1 MAIPILNHLNV
12 KGNINLNDYQLNDFV
27 VDHSTTGDAGNTAGK
42 LIYDSGT
49 LKYYNGSW
57 QSLSTTSG
65 SMSSWF
71 LEDGD
76 GTEVEIDDAKEVK
89 FIEGGGLDINWT
101 DTSNG
106 SDADPYDLTFTL
118 DISGYSTVTP
128 ASGDKFLTLDSDGS
142 TEQRTTVDALATLF
156 AGTGLTATNG
166 VIAVDTLNQNT
177 TGSAA
182 TLTTSRNIAATGDI
196 AWNVDFDGS
205 GDVTAAAT
213 IQSAAVE
220 ASMLNNNIISGKTAL
235 TTGLASTDEL
245 MISDAGTVKRMD
257 VSVLQSYL
265 QSNLTFTSN
274 TNTGADM
281 TEGTLR
287 TKLAA
292 ITENVTI
299 GDATD
304 VQVTTSGNLV
314 VTGDLTVSGDTIT
327 ANVGT
332 LDVED
337 KNITVNKSSGDSSS
351 TADGAGLTI
360 QDAVNASTDATM
372 LWDATNDEFDFSH
385 PINVTGK
392 VTATGTS
399 VFASLDI
406 SGDVDVD
413 GTLETDALS
422 LNGTSVTSTATELNY
437 LDGTTL
443 GTVVASKAVAVD
455 SNKDVTGFR
464 NVTLTGELDAATGD
478 FSGNVDV
485 DGTLEADAITVNGTA
500 LNTVIDNRI
509 KVVQKTATVDV
520 SSLVNNVFKCNIAHN
535 MNSNNLIV
543 KLYDGTT
550 YLDVFAD
557 IDRTDANTLQITFSH
572 EPTNDIVVVIQE
584 IIGDNIA
591 AGSDITYP
599 TS

>member
-12 KGNINLNDYQLNDFV
+12 KGNINLNDYRLNDFV
-27 VDHSTTGDAGNTAGK
+27 VDHSTEGDAGNTAGK

-49 LKYYNGSW
+49 LKYYDGSSW
-57 QSLSTTSG
+57 QSLGTSSG
-65 SMSSWF
+65 TMSSWV

-76 GTEVEIDDAKEVK
+76 GTEVSIADAKEIK
-89 FIEGGGLDINWT
+89 FVEGGGLDINWT
-101 DTSNG
+101 DVSTG

-118 DISGYSTVTP
+118 DISGYSAVTP
-128 ASGDKFLTLDSDGS
+128 ASGDSLLTLDSDGS

-156 AGTGLTATNG
+156 AGSGLTATNG

-213 IQSAAVE
+213 IQANAVE
-220 ASMLNNNIISGKTAL
+220 GSMLNNNVISGQTAL

-245 MISDAGTVKRMD
+245 AVSDAGTLKRMD
-257 VSVLQSYL
+257 VSVLQTYM
-265 QSNLTFTSN
+265 QNNLTFTSN
-274 TNTGADM
+274 TDVDVNESNLRARLAD
-281 TEGTLR
+281 L
-287 TKLAA
+287 
-292 ITENVTI
+292 TENVTI
-299 GDATD
+299 GDGTD
-304 VQVTTSGNLV
+304 VQITTSGDLV
-314 VTGDLTVSGDTIT
+314 VTGDLTVSGDTIS
-327 ANVGT
+327 ANVAT

-351 TADGAGLTI
+351 TANGAGLTI
-360 QDAVNASTDATM
+360 QDAVNSSTDATM

-422 LNGTSVTSTATELNY
+422 LNGTTVSSTATELNF
-437 LDGTTL
+437 LDGSTA
-443 GTVVASKAVAVD
+443 GTVVASKAVVVD
-455 SNKDVTGFR
+455 SNKDIASFR

-478 FSGNVDV
+478 FSGDVDV

-509 KVVQKTATVDV
+509 KVVQKTATIDV

-572 EPTNDIVVVIQE
+572 EPSNDIVVVIQE
-584 IIGDNIA
+584 IIGDNIS

-599 TS
+599 SS

>member
-12 KGNINLNDYQLNDFV
+12 KGNINLNDYRLNDFV
-27 VDHSTTGDAGNTAGK
+27 VDHSTEGDAGNTAGK

-49 LKYYNGSW
+49 LKYYDGSSW
-57 QSLSTTSG
+57 QSLGTSTGDITRVNITAGAGLSGTVDTTSG
-65 SMSSWF
+65 DHTQE
-71 LEDGD
+71 L
-76 GTEVEIDDAKEVK
+76 VIDLSEFSA
-89 FIEGGGLDINWT
+89 
-101 DTSNG
+101 
-106 SDADPYDLTFTL
+106 
-118 DISGYSTVTP
+118 VTP
-128 ASGDKFLTLDSDGS
+128 ASGDSLLTLDSDGS

-156 AGTGLTATNG
+156 AGSGLTATNG

-213 IQSAAVE
+213 IQANAVE
-220 ASMLNNNIISGKTAL
+220 GSMLNNNVISGQTAL

-245 MISDAGTVKRMD
+245 AVSDAGTLKRMD
-257 VSVLQSYL
+257 VSVLQTYM
-265 QSNLTFTSN
+265 QNNLTFTSN
-274 TNTGADM
+274 TDVDVNESNLRARLAD
-281 TEGTLR
+281 L
-287 TKLAA
+287 
-292 ITENVTI
+292 TENVTI
-299 GDATD
+299 GDGTD
-304 VQVTTSGNLV
+304 VQITTSGDLV
-314 VTGDLTVSGDTIT
+314 VTGDLTVSGDTIS
-327 ANVGT
+327 ANVAT

-351 TADGAGLTI
+351 TANGAGLTI
-360 QDAVNASTDATM
+360 QDAVNSSTDATM

-422 LNGTSVTSTATELNY
+422 LNGTTVSSTATELNF
-437 LDGTTL
+437 LDGSTA
-443 GTVVASKAVAVD
+443 GTVVASKAVVVD
-455 SNKDVTGFR
+455 SNKDIASFR

-478 FSGNVDV
+478 FSGDVDV

-509 KVVQKTATVDV
+509 KVVQKTATIDV

-572 EPTNDIVVVIQE
+572 EPSNDIVVVIQE
-584 IIGDNIA
+584 IIGDNIS

-599 TS
+599 SS

>member
-12 KGNINLNDYQLNDFV
+12 KGNITLNDYKLQDFV
-27 VDHSTTGDAGNTAGK
+27 VDHSTEGDAGNTAGK

-49 LKYYNGSW
+49 LKYYDGSSW
-57 QSLSTTSG
+57 QSLGTSTGDITRVNITAGAGLSGTVDTTSG
-65 SMSSWF
+65 DHTQE
-71 LEDGD
+71 L
-76 GTEVEIDDAKEVK
+76 VIDLSEFSA
-89 FIEGGGLDINWT
+89 
-101 DTSNG
+101 
-106 SDADPYDLTFTL
+106 
-118 DISGYSTVTP
+118 VTP
-128 ASGDKFLTLDSDGS
+128 ASGDSLLTLDSDGS

-156 AGTGLTATNG
+156 AGSGLTATNG

-205 GDVTAAAT
+205 GNVTAAAT
-213 IQSAAVE
+213 IQANAVE
-220 ASMLNNNIISGKTAL
+220 GSMLNNNVISGQTAL
-235 TTGLASTDEL
+235 TTGLESTDEL
-245 MISDAGTVKRMD
+245 AVSDAGTLKRMD
-257 VSVLQSYL
+257 ISVLQTYM
-265 QSNLTFTSN
+265 QNNLSFTSN
-274 TNTGADM
+274 TDVDVNVTNLTDRLP
-281 TEGTLR
+281 E
-287 TKLAA
+287 
-292 ITENVTI
+292 ITESVTI

-304 VQVTTSGNLV
+304 VTVTTSGDLV
-314 VTGDLTVSGDTIT
+314 VTGDLTVSGDTIS
-327 ANVGT
+327 ANVAT
-332 LDVED
+332 LNVED
-337 KNITVNKSSGDSSS
+337 KNITLNQSSGDSSS
-351 TADGAGLTI
+351 TANGAGLTI

-422 LNGTSVTSTATELNY
+422 LNGTTVSSTATELNF
-437 LDGTTL
+437 LDGSTA
-443 GTVVASKAVAVD
+443 GTVVASKAVVVD
-455 SNKDVTGFR
+455 SNKDITGFR
-464 NVTLTGELDAATGD
+464 HITLTGELDADSVDVAGD
-478 FSGNVDV
+478 VDV
-485 DGTLEADAITVNGTA
+485 DGNLEADTITVDGTD
-500 LNTVIDNRI
+500 LDTVIDNRI
-509 KVVQKTATVDV
+509 KVVQKTATIDV
-520 SSLVNNVFKCNIAHN
+520 SSLVNNVFKCNIAHG

-584 IIGDNIA
+584 IIGDNID

-599 TS
+599 SS

>member
-12 KGNINLNDYQLNDFV
+12 KGNINLNDYRLNDFV
-27 VDHSTTGDAGNTAGK
+27 VDHSTEGDAGNTAGK

-49 LKYYNGSW
+49 LKYYDGSSW
-57 QSLSTTSG
+57 QSLGTSSG
-65 SMSSWF
+65 TMSSWV

-76 GTEVEIDDAKEVK
+76 GTEVSIADAKEIK
-89 FIEGGGLDINWT
+89 FVEGGGLDINWT
-101 DTSNG
+101 DVSTG

-118 DISGYSTVTP
+118 DISGYSAVTP
-128 ASGDKFLTLDSDGS
+128 ASGDSLLTLDSDGS
-142 TEQRTTVDALATLF
+142 TEQRTTVDALANLF
-156 AGTGLTATNG
+156 AGSGLTATNG

-213 IQSAAVE
+213 IQANAVE
-220 ASMLNNNIISGKTAL
+220 GSMLNNNVISGQTAL

-245 MISDAGTVKRMD
+245 AVSDAGTLKRMD
-257 VSVLQSYL
+257 VSVLQTYM
-265 QSNLTFTSN
+265 QNNLTFTSN
-274 TNTGADM
+274 TDVDVNESNLRARLAD
-281 TEGTLR
+281 L
-287 TKLAA
+287 
-292 ITENVTI
+292 TENVTI
-299 GDATD
+299 GDGTD
-304 VQVTTSGNLV
+304 VQITTSGDLV
-314 VTGDLTVSGDTIT
+314 VTGDLTVSGDTIS
-327 ANVGT
+327 ANVAT

-351 TADGAGLTI
+351 TANGAGLTI
-360 QDAVNASTDATM
+360 QDAVNSSTDATM

-422 LNGTSVTSTATELNY
+422 LNGTTVSSTATELNF
-437 LDGTTL
+437 LDGSTA
-443 GTVVASKAVAVD
+443 GTVVASKAVVVD
-455 SNKDVTGFR
+455 SNKDIASFR

-478 FSGNVDV
+478 FSGDVDV

-509 KVVQKTATVDV
+509 KVVQKTATIDV

-572 EPTNDIVVVIQE
+572 EPSNDIVVVIQE
-584 IIGDNIA
+584 IIGDNIS

-599 TS
+599 SS

>member
-12 KGNINLNDYQLNDFV
+12 KGNITLNDYKLQDFV
-27 VDHSTTGDAGNTAGK
+27 VDHSTEGDAGNTAGK

-49 LKYYNGSW
+49 LKYYDGSSW
-57 QSLSTTSG
+57 QSLGTSTGDITRVNITAGAGLSGTVDTTSG
-65 SMSSWF
+65 DHTQE
-71 LEDGD
+71 L
-76 GTEVEIDDAKEVK
+76 VIDLSEFSA
-89 FIEGGGLDINWT
+89 
-101 DTSNG
+101 
-106 SDADPYDLTFTL
+106 
-118 DISGYSTVTP
+118 VTP
-128 ASGDKFLTLDSDGS
+128 ASGDSLLTLDSDGS

-156 AGTGLTATNG
+156 AGSGLTATNG

-205 GDVTAAAT
+205 GNVTAAAT
-213 IQSAAVE
+213 IQANAVE
-220 ASMLNNNIISGKTAL
+220 GSMLNNNVISGQTAL
-235 TTGLASTDEL
+235 TTGLESTDEL
-245 MISDAGTVKRMD
+245 AVSDAGTLKRMD
-257 VSVLQSYL
+257 ISVLQTYM
-265 QSNLTFTSN
+265 QNNLSFTSN
-274 TNTGADM
+274 TDVDVNVTNLTDRLP
-281 TEGTLR
+281 E
-287 TKLAA
+287 
-292 ITENVTI
+292 ITESVTI

-304 VQVTTSGNLV
+304 VTVTTSGDLV
-314 VTGDLTVSGDTIT
+314 VTGDLTVSGDTIS
-327 ANVGT
+327 ANVAT
-332 LDVED
+332 LNVED
-337 KNITVNKSSGDSSS
+337 KNITLNQSSGDSSS
-351 TADGAGLTI
+351 TANGAGLTI

-422 LNGTSVTSTATELNY
+422 LNGTTVSSTATELNF
-437 LDGTTL
+437 LDGSTA
-443 GTVVASKAVAVD
+443 GTVVASKAVVVD
-455 SNKDVTGFR
+455 SNKDIASFR

-478 FSGNVDV
+478 FSGDVDV

-500 LNTVIDNRI
+500 LDTVIDNRI
-509 KVVQKTATVDV
+509 KVVQKTATIDV

-584 IIGDNIA
+584 IIGDNID

-599 TS
+599 SS

>member
-12 KGNINLNDYQLNDFV
+12 KGNITLNDYKLQDFV

-49 LKYYNGSW
+49 LKYYDGSSW
-57 QSLSTTSG
+57 QSLGTSTGDITRVNITAGTGLSGTVDTTSG
-65 SMSSWF
+65 DHTQT
-71 LEDGD
+71 LA
-76 GTEVEIDDAKEVK
+76 IDLSEFSA
-89 FIEGGGLDINWT
+89 
-101 DTSNG
+101 
-106 SDADPYDLTFTL
+106 
-118 DISGYSTVTP
+118 VTP
-128 ASGDKFLTLDSDGS
+128 ASGDSLLTLDSDGS

-205 GDVTAAAT
+205 GNVTAAAT
-213 IQSAAVE
+213 IQSNAVE
-220 ASMLNNNIISGKTAL
+220 GSMLNNDVISAQTAL

-245 MISDAGTVKRMD
+245 AVSDAGTLKRMD
-257 VSVLQSYL
+257 VSVLQTYM
-265 QSNLTFTSN
+265 QNNLTFTSN
-274 TNTGADM
+274 TDVDVNVSNLTAR
-281 TEGTLR
+281 LPQ
-287 TKLAA
+287 
-292 ITENVTI
+292 ITESVTI

-304 VQVTTSGNLV
+304 VTVTTSGNLV

-337 KNITVNKSSGDSSS
+337 KNITLNKSAGDSSS
-351 TADGAGLTI
+351 TANGAGLTI
-360 QDAVNASTDATM
+360 QDAVNSSTDATL

-422 LNGTSVTSTATELNY
+422 LNGTTVSSTATELNY

-443 GTVVASKAVAVD
+443 GTVVASLAVAVD
-455 SNKDVTGFR
+455 SNKDITGFR
-464 NVTLTGELDAATGD
+464 NVTLTGELDAGSLD
-478 FSGNVDV
+478 ISGNADV

-500 LNTVIDNRI
+500 LDTVIDNRI

-550 YLDVFAD
+550 FLDVFAD
-557 IDRTDANTLQITFSH
+557 VDRTDANTLQITFSH
-572 EPTNDIVVVIQE
+572 EPSNDIVVVIQE

-591 AGSDITYP
+591 AGSNITYP
-599 TS
+599 SS

>member
-12 KGNINLNDYQLNDFV
+12 KGNITLNDYKLQDFV
-27 VDHSTTGDAGNTAGK
+27 VDHSTEGDAGNTAGK

-49 LKYYNGSW
+49 LKYYDGSSW
-57 QSLSTTSG
+57 QSLGTSTGDITRVNITAGAGLSGTVDTTSG
-65 SMSSWF
+65 DHTQE
-71 LEDGD
+71 L
-76 GTEVEIDDAKEVK
+76 VIDLSEFSA
-89 FIEGGGLDINWT
+89 
-101 DTSNG
+101 
-106 SDADPYDLTFTL
+106 
-118 DISGYSTVTP
+118 VTP
-128 ASGDKFLTLDSDGS
+128 ASGDSLLTLDSDGS

-156 AGTGLTATNG
+156 AGSGLTATNG

-205 GDVTAAAT
+205 GNVTAAAT
-213 IQSAAVE
+213 IQANAVE
-220 ASMLNNNIISGKTAL
+220 GSMLNNNVISGQTAL
-235 TTGLASTDEL
+235 TTGLESTDEL
-245 MISDAGTVKRMD
+245 AVSDAGTLKRMD
-257 VSVLQSYL
+257 ISVLQTYM
-265 QSNLTFTSN
+265 QNNLSFTSN
-274 TNTGADM
+274 TDVDVNVTNLTDRLP
-281 TEGTLR
+281 E
-287 TKLAA
+287 
-292 ITENVTI
+292 ITESVTI

-304 VQVTTSGNLV
+304 VTVTTSGDLV
-314 VTGDLTVSGDTIT
+314 VTGDLTVSGDTIS
-327 ANVGT
+327 ANVAT
-332 LDVED
+332 LNVED
-337 KNITVNKSSGDSSS
+337 KNITLNQSSGDSSS
-351 TADGAGLTI
+351 TANGAGLTI

-422 LNGTSVTSTATELNY
+422 LNGTTVSSTATELNF
-437 LDGTTL
+437 LDGSTA
-443 GTVVASKAVAVD
+443 GTVVASKAVVVD
-455 SNKDVTGFR
+455 SNKDITGFR
-464 NVTLTGELDAATGD
+464 HITLTGELDADSIDIAGD
-478 FSGNVDV
+478 ADIDGNLEADTITV
-485 DGTLEADAITVNGTA
+485 DGTDLD
-500 LNTVIDNRI
+500 TVIDNRI
-509 KVVQKTATVDV
+509 KVVQKTATIDV
-520 SSLVNNVFKCNIAHN
+520 SSLVNNVFKCNIAHG

-591 AGSDITYP
+591 AGSNITYP
-599 TS
+599 SS

>member
-12 KGNINLNDYQLNDFV
+12 KGNLTLNDYKLQDFV
-27 VDHSTTGDAGNTAGK
+27 VDHSTEGDAGNTAGK

-49 LKYYNGSW
+49 LKYYDGSSW
-57 QSLSTTSG
+57 QSLGTSTGDITRVNITAGNGLSGTTVDTTSG
-65 SMSSWF
+65 DHTQTLTVGAGDGITVNSGDVAVTAAQTTITSVLNTSLKVGRSASTEYIDFATDNIIKLIANGGEARWNGSAF
-71 LEDGD
+71 VPGSDGD
-76 GTEVEIDDAKEVK
+76 KDLGSSSKEWNDLYIDGTANI
-89 FIEGGGLDINWT
+89 
-101 DTSNG
+101 
-106 SDADPYDLTFTL
+106 
-118 DISGYSTVTP
+118 
-128 ASGDKFLTLDSDGS
+128 
-142 TEQRTTVDALATLF
+142 DALAM
-156 AGTGLTATNG
+156 G
-166 VIAVDTLNQNT
+166 VT
-177 TGSAA
+177 
-182 TLTTSRNIAATGDI
+182 
-196 AWNVDFDGS
+196 
-205 GDVTAAAT
+205 VTAINDTDNFSDASAT
-213 IQSAAVE
+213 TLATSESIKAYVD
-220 ASMLNNNIISGKTAL
+220 GKTY
-235 TTGLASTDEL
+235 D
-245 MISDAGTVKRMD
+245 D
-257 VSVLQSYL
+257 VSIA
-265 QSNLTFTSN
+265 NLK
-274 TNTGADM
+274 
-281 TEGTLR
+281 
-287 TKLAA
+287 TKLAGGFGSNA
-292 ITENVTI
+292 VTI
-299 GDATD
+299 GDSDD
-304 VQVTTSGNLV
+304 VVTIGNDLV
-314 VTGDLTVSGDTIT
+314 ITGDLTVSGDTIS
-327 ANVGT
+327 ANVAT

-337 KNITVNKSSGDSSS
+337 KNITVNKGSGDTSS

-422 LNGTSVTSTATELNY
+422 LNGTSVSSTATELNY

-455 SNKDVTGFR
+455 SNKDITGFR

-520 SSLVNNVFKCNIAHN
+520 SSLVNNVFKCNIAHG

-599 TS
+599 SS

>member
-12 KGNINLNDYQLNDFV
+12 KGNITLNDYKLQDFV
-27 VDHSTTGDAGNTAGK
+27 VDHSTEGDAGNTAGK

-49 LKYYNGSW
+49 LKYYDGSSW
-57 QSLSTTSG
+57 QSLGTSTGDITRVNITAGAGLSGTVDTTSG
-65 SMSSWF
+65 DHTQE
-71 LEDGD
+71 L
-76 GTEVEIDDAKEVK
+76 VIDLSEFSA
-89 FIEGGGLDINWT
+89 
-101 DTSNG
+101 
-106 SDADPYDLTFTL
+106 
-118 DISGYSTVTP
+118 VTP
-128 ASGDKFLTLDSDGS
+128 ASGDSLLTLDSDGS

-156 AGTGLTATNG
+156 AGSGLTATNG

-205 GDVTAAAT
+205 GNVTAAAT
-213 IQSAAVE
+213 IQANAVE
-220 ASMLNNNIISGKTAL
+220 GSMLNNNVISGQTAL
-235 TTGLASTDEL
+235 TTGLESTDEL
-245 MISDAGTVKRMD
+245 AVSDAGTLKRMD
-257 VSVLQSYL
+257 ISVLQTYM
-265 QSNLTFTSN
+265 QNNLSFTSN
-274 TNTGADM
+274 TDVDVNVTNLTDRLP
-281 TEGTLR
+281 E
-287 TKLAA
+287 
-292 ITENVTI
+292 ITESVTI

-304 VQVTTSGNLV
+304 VTVTTSGDLV
-314 VTGDLTVSGDTIT
+314 VTGDLTVSGDTIS
-327 ANVGT
+327 ANVAT
-332 LDVED
+332 LNVED
-337 KNITVNKSSGDSSS
+337 KNITLNQSSGDSSS
-351 TADGAGLTI
+351 TANGAGLTI

-422 LNGTSVTSTATELNY
+422 LNGTTVSSTATELNF
-437 LDGTTL
+437 LDGSTA
-443 GTVVASKAVAVD
+443 GTVVASKAVVVD
-455 SNKDVTGFR
+455 SNKDITGFR
-464 NVTLTGELDAATGD
+464 HITLTGELDADSVDVAGD
-478 FSGNVDV
+478 VDV
-485 DGTLEADAITVNGTA
+485 DGNLEADTITVDGTD
-500 LNTVIDNRI
+500 LDTVIDNRI
-509 KVVQKTATVDV
+509 KVVQKTATIDV

-584 IIGDNIA
+584 IIGDNID

-599 TS
+599 SS